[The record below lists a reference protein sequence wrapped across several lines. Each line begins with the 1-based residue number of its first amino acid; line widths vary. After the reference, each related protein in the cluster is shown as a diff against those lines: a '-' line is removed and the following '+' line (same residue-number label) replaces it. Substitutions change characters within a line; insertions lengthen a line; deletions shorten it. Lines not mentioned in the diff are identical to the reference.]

1 VFGNLRISNAKQKLF
16 PKNPKQVLIFAK
28 NFITMK
34 RLSLLILLV
43 LAVLGQTFSQVAEKV
58 GEEKAFQIAKA
69 FVNSQTKFQN
79 AELQLVSNADLF
91 IYNIG
96 NQGFAILP
104 TNFSSKIN
112 TLLSVNPGSI

>member
-1 VFGNLRISNAKQKLF
+1 
-16 PKNPKQVLIFAK
+16 
-28 NFITMK
+28 MK